1 MPGKK
6 NSPSIEALP
15 IEALSIEALIDRLF
29 GLLTPA
35 SGARLDPHMALRPDR
50 AARSYFIAAPRP
62 VLTRDDMLRP
72 AREAPFAETERL
84 LADMPAERRAELI
97 ATLRE
102 LDKALAAERSDE
114 SAEPPSLIYAL
125 H

>member
-6 NSPSIEALP
+6 NSSSIETL
-15 IEALSIEALIDRLF
+15 LDRLF
-29 GLLTPA
+29 AALAPA
-35 SGARLDPHMALRPDR
+35 EGRPRLDPHMALKPDP

-62 VLTRDDMLRP
+62 ALALDDMLRP
-72 AREAPFAETERL
+72 GKEAPFAETERL
-84 LADMPAERRAELI
+84 LADTTPERRAELVGLLQ
-97 ATLRE
+97 ALQE
-102 LDKALAAERSDE
+102 ALATERQDG

>member
-6 NSPSIEALP
+6 NSSSIEALP
-15 IEALSIEALIDRLF
+15 IEKLIDRLF
-29 GLLTPA
+29 ALLTP
-35 SGARLDPHMALRPDR
+35 SGGAARLDPHMALAPDP

-62 VLTRDDMLRP
+62 SLTLEDMVRP
-72 AREAPFAETERL
+72 AKEAPFAETERL
-84 LADMPAERRAELI
+84 LADMPAGRRAEVI
-97 ATLRE
+97 ALLKDLE
-102 LDKALAAERSDE
+102 SALAAERADG